1 MNTEEIKKLVENL
14 EKLNLQEISTK
25 KENFFDICGY
35 PHYENVVSNV
45 IVYFLNESSYK
56 QLFLESILKCL
67 NIESNE
73 ILVSEAEREV
83 VVDENKRIDILME
96 TQKYAIAIE
105 NKIYAG
111 DQGQPYEKYKKYLKD
126 NFKDKEK
133 KMVLLSIF
141 KKDENSKDKHLDHCI
156 TYRELLEKIKSKIG
170 DYINDVKIEET
181 ILLKSFINNLENIMG
196 NSNRNINDTN
206 CNILFKNTNLMVKAM
221 KELNEYGWLIL
232 EDFKSKLLSKNIEIE
247 EDLSFTYPS
256 KSYLKTIDYMENNL
270 VLKDF
275 LEYGKICLSLW
286 LGSYKDNTS
295 YTLSISVLN
304 GYLNKN
310 CKIRKLI
317 TEKSSWKTLEKKS
330 YKYEDGI
337 DLDQL
342 IEDAKILIKQVK
354 DNANDYFELQN

>member
-170 DYINDVKIEET
+170 EYVNDVKIEET
-181 ILLKSFINNLENIMG
+181 ILLKNFINNLENIMG

-206 CNILFKNTNLMVKAM
+206 CNILFKNTLYDENASCHLAIG
-221 KELNEYGWLIL
+221 EGFPECIEGGF
-232 EDFKSKLLSKNIEIE
+232 EKSKEELLALGLNMSHEHVDFFIGTNDLEI
-247 EDLSFTYPS
+247 
-256 KSYLKTIDYMENNL
+256 KA
-270 VLKDF
+270 V
-275 LEYGKICLSLW
+275 
-286 LGSYKDNTS
+286 
-295 YTLSISVLN
+295 
-304 GYLNKN
+304 
-310 CKIRKLI
+310 
-317 TEKSSWKTLEKKS
+317 
-330 YKYEDGI
+330 
-337 DLDQL
+337 
-342 IEDAKILIKQVK
+342 
-354 DNANDYFELQN
+354 LQNGRETVIMKDGNFVEV